1 MYDLILDRANDSG
14 QEYLLI
20 NICNGAPY
28 TKANQC
34 RHRNNKIVNRKKPHF
49 KKLYFKKKKNLIL
62 APVVASKVVQ
72 ISCIK

>member
-34 RHRNNKIVNRKKPHF
+34 RHRNNKIVKPHF

-62 APVVASKVVQ
+62 ALVVASKVVQ
-72 ISCIK
+72 ISCPKFQ

>member
-28 TKANQC
+28 TKSQSMQTQKQQNCETAFQETIFQE
-34 RHRNNKIVNRKKPHF
+34 KEKS
-49 KKLYFKKKKNLIL
+49 YFG
-62 APVVASKVVQ
+62 PCCSQ
-72 ISCIK
+72 